1 MNVLVVAPMQR
12 EARAAG
18 ATAVGAGMHAGARL
32 RRLLEERPCQAV
44 LIAGTCG
51 ALDPSLRPGDIIVS
65 RSVVAHDRPELPGD
79 ARMLGAARSALGG
92 ERNRRVTF
100 ISSRLLT
107 VAAPVIDLDSRRDLW
122 NTFGA
127 GGVDMETYALA
138 DEAVARGVPWLA
150 VRAVSDGSA
159 ARMPSPVARWRDE
172 SDDPDVMRA
181 IARRPWCW
189 PSAARLALGTRAA
202 LRSLAL
208 TVPVI
213 AGALERVDFRSVGP
227 AGVDGQRR
235 SPDTLVG
242 PAAVDLDL
250 RVR

>member
-12 EARAAG
+12 EAQAAG
-18 ATAVGAGMHAGARL
+18 ATVVGVGMRAGARL
-32 RRLLEERPCQAV
+32 SGLLEERAPAAV
-44 LIAGTCG
+44 VIAGICG

-65 RSVVAHDRPELPGD
+65 RSVVAHDRPELSCD
-79 ARMLGAARSALGG
+79 ARMIDAARSALAG

-107 VAAPVIDLDSRRDLW
+107 VAAPVMDLDARRDLW

-127 GGVDMETYALA
+127 GGVDMETYAFA
-138 DEAVARGVPWLA
+138 DAAFARGVPWLA

-159 ARMPSPVARWRDE
+159 TRIPSAVAGWRDE
-172 SDDPDVMRA
+172 SDDRRVMQA
-181 IARRPWCW
+181 IARRPWRW

-208 TVPVI
+208 AMPIVV
-213 AGALERVDFRSVGP
+213 GALERFDLRTFERTG
-227 AGVDGQRR
+227 ANGQRR
-235 SPDTLVG
+235 SPDTLLEL
-242 PAAVDLDL
+242 AAVDRDL